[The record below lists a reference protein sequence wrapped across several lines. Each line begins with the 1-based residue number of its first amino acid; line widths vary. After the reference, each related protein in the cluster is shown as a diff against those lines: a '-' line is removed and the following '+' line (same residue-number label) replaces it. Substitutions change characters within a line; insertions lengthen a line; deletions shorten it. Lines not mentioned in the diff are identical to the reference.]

1 MNLTLSSSTFRNLVF
16 LKPTLRSLCFPCSP
30 RFLACIHSG
39 RSSTRQ
45 QILRLQ
51 LKAITDR
58 PSRKTRS
65 SLIAPNKAPPSRQ
78 DEPSSSRPADP
89 HSVVGVRQCAVVLL
103 ATAKLGTHTNVYVG
117 KERKETGSS
126 QRLAPAIR
134 VSDEVIKPCA
144 HIISDGLFCTHVHGK
159 ALQFQR

>member
-1 MNLTLSSSTFRNLVF
+1 MQSKIPGMHSLRQKLDSTANSQ
-16 LKPTLRSLCFPCSP
+16 TATESNY
-30 RFLACIHSG
+30 
-39 RSSTRQ
+39 RQ
-45 QILRLQ
+45 TEQE
-51 LKAITDR
+51 
-58 PSRKTRS
+58 TRS
-65 SLIAPNKAPPSRQ
+65 SLIAPNKASPSRQ
-78 DEPSSSRPADP
+78 DEPSSSPPADP

-144 HIISDGLFCTHVHGK
+144 HIINDGLFCTHVHGK